1 MAENSDIA
9 EPTGVG
15 ALFSVDAADNA
26 EVVTPESPIGIDQM
40 WSTGTEDPTVHDA
53 EVVDGD
59 GDDDDPSDPWS
70 RIDDA
75 AGGGPLGGGV
85 RVVDTAGDEAWT
97 TAADSQPTFAE
108 HQLPPDY
115 SDLPPPP
122 IGVSRLPPP
131 SSGAFGVGTPGR
143 GGPSWTEAPTPP
155 GAPGAGGVFSAR
167 PVARD
172 EGELEDV
179 DELELVDDSVATPG
193 DASPFSAGGA
203 TTGSGTAVGAA
214 VQGRVA
220 GTGTADGSQS
230 DPWDAWRDWD
240 SPSAAH
246 AEQRPAPSGEPVVP
260 DPHDFDKA
268 VARLRHDEIER
279 ARVSLTVCGALLDRS
294 ERVRSVVTG
303 QMLGCSAAVV
313 LTDRRVLVVNERRW
327 RPIVDIYELGPE
339 LNVRGRHDGHVAALS
354 FSDDTRLSMVDGIG
368 EVELAVAL
376 ARATRE
382 PSGSDERQSHEF

>member
-1 MAENSDIA
+1 
-9 EPTGVG
+9 
-15 ALFSVDAADNA
+15 
-26 EVVTPESPIGIDQM
+26 M

-59 GDDDDPSDPWS
+59 GTMMIR
-70 RIDDA
+70 RIHGSGSTMP
-75 AGGGPLGGGV
+75 GGGPLGGGV
-85 RVVDTAGDEAWT
+85 RVLDTAGDEAWT

-131 SSGAFGVGTPGR
+131 SSGAFGVGTPGAAVHP
-143 GGPSWTEAPTPP
+143 GPRRRRRQALPH
-155 GAPGAGGVFSAR
+155 GRCVQR
-167 PVARD
+167 
-172 EGELEDV
+172 
-179 DELELVDDSVATPG
+179 
-193 DASPFSAGGA
+193 SAGGA
-203 TTGSGTAVGAA
+203 GRGRARGRGRAGARRRFRGDSRRCFAVQCGGSHNRLGTAVGAA

-246 AEQRPAPSGEPVVP
+246 AEQRPAPSGKPVVP

-303 QMLGCSAAVV
+303 QMLGRSAAVV

-368 EVELAVAL
+368 EVELAVTL